1 MFCTTQPESV
11 HVRRRRVR
19 EIKNRN
25 QRPEKTV
32 YNPLEE
38 REIKGLKGKGK
49 FERRV
54 GVERVW
60 GETVEV
66 VERKGE
72 LSGVLS
78 S

>member
-1 MFCTTQPESV
+1 M
-11 HVRRRRVR
+11 
-19 EIKNRN
+19 
-25 QRPEKTV
+25 
-32 YNPLEE
+32 
-38 REIKGLKGKGK
+38 KGLKGKGK

-78 S
+78 SLSEN